1 MIELIYF
8 DFNFWRADILRLCL
22 SLGNIPYKYK
32 RLARRSWP
40 KEKKKFPFGQ
50 LPVLAIDNKIYAH
63 THTLAR
69 YCAKK
74 SSLYDDN
81 ERNVLVIDQVLD
93 WANEI
98 TNLVAP
104 SIRAAMREKNFEKSK
119 KLRMEFVKND
129 LLTWFSYLENL
140 LIKSSKNKKFF
151 TDRFS
156 IADITAW
163 RVIYWFTSG
172 HLDMVDKSFI
182 DKLPA
187 LKKYYLGI
195 NNYDPFIRLKEFK
208 EIISH

>member
-22 SLGNIPYKYK
+22 SLGGIPFKYK
-32 RLARRSWP
+32 RLARNSWP

-50 LPVLAIDNKIYAH
+50 LPVLVIDNQMYAH

-74 SSLYDDN
+74 SVLYDTN
-81 ERNVLVIDQVLD
+81 EKKSLIIDQVLD

-104 SIRAAMREKNFEKSK
+104 SIRAAMREKNLEKSK
-119 KLRMEFVKND
+119 KLREEFVKND
-129 LLTWFSYLENL
+129 LLNWFTYLEDL
-140 LIKSSKNKKFF
+140 LDKSSKNKKFF
-151 TDRFS
+151 TDNFS

-172 HLDMVDKSFI
+172 RLDMVEKSFI
-182 DKLPA
+182 DKLPV

-195 NNYDPFIRLKEFK
+195 NNYDPLIRLKEFR
-208 EIISH
+208 EITST